1 MQKVITSLS
10 KYIEYIQLCNRKLY
24 PVVSEK
30 SDMVLYRGHA
40 NKDWK
45 CWPKLFRREEWF
57 ENEENYIDEVLRQS
71 SEEFYGLTS
80 FQKLAKMQHYGLP
93 TRLLDFTGNPL
104 IALYFACND
113 MTQTDKDG
121 VVLTLKFPMFFEN
134 RIPILPILDR
144 LFPDTG
150 NLFVQV
156 NRNVINEIN
165 NNSLAMGIIPEL
177 KNNRIRNQDGYFSL
191 FTYSGKYG
199 EVFNPIEENKSIQE
213 RIVIPAEKKKDIL
226 EELGVCGIKQSFV
239 FPELEKQISYIVDR

>member
-1 MQKVITSLS
+1 MEKVITRLS
-10 KYIEYIQLCNRKLY
+10 EYIEYIQLCKKKSYSTL
-24 PVVSEK
+24 SEK
-30 SDMVLYRGHA
+30 SNMVLYRGHA

-45 CWPKLFRREEWF
+45 CLPKLFREKDWF
-57 ENEENYIDEVLRQS
+57 ESEENYIDEVLRQS
-71 SEEFYGLTS
+71 SEEFFGLTS

-113 MTQTDKDG
+113 ITQTDTDG
-121 VVLTLKFPMFFEN
+121 VVLILKIPMFFEN
-134 RIPILPILDR
+134 RIPLVSILEH
-144 LFPDTG
+144 LFPDAG

-156 NRNVINEIN
+156 NRNAINQIN
-165 NNSLAMGIIPEL
+165 NNSLVMGIIPEL
-177 KNNRIRNQDGYFSL
+177 KNYRIRNQDGYFAL